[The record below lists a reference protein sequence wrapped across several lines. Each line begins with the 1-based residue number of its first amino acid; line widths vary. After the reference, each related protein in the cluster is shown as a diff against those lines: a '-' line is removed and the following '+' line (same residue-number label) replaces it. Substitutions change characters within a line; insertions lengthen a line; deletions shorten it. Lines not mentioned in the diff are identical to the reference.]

1 MNDPFRIKK
10 FPAIQ
15 TVFCRIL
22 LTSENDSKFKL
33 QLIKQCL
40 YFDIETYFQLVESSI
55 FDVVATDSSISE
67 LKQVVSILNGLN
79 DDFDVWRVIRSR
91 KMTSRMTLNS

>member
-1 MNDPFRIKK
+1 
-10 FPAIQ
+10 
-15 TVFCRIL
+15 
-22 LTSENDSKFKL
+22 
-33 QLIKQCL
+33 
-40 YFDIETYFQLVESSI
+40 
-55 FDVVATDSSISE
+55 VATDSSISE